1 MKNPTTRTHYRSSAP
16 RTAGVELLFCSGRSM
31 PFGLYTHSLDEVTC
45 RACRRKLVR
54 KAKRSLDATA
64 AP

>member
-1 MKNPTTRTHYRSSAP
+1 MKNPTGKVHYRASNGMGA
-16 RTAGVELLFCSGRSM
+16 LLFCSGMSVSFALHTR
-31 PFGLYTHSLDEVTC
+31 SLDGVTC